1 MIEVVEGRM
10 KVAGAMVIASAA
22 EMRETGEQ
30 ALLNGISVVDL
41 ADVVEADSSAVALL
55 LAWARIA
62 SERKQ
67 ALAIVGVPASI
78 RSLASLYGVAELLP
92 LA

>member
-1 MIEVVEGRM
+1 MIEIVDGRM

-22 EMRETGEQ
+22 ELREAGEQ
-30 ALLNGISVVDL
+30 ALLNGVSVVDL
-41 ADVVEADSSAVALL
+41 ADVAEADSSAVAIL
-55 LAWARIA
+55 LAWARVA

-67 ALAIVGVPASI
+67 ALAIVGVPTSI
-78 RSLASLYGVAELLP
+78 RSLAALYGVAELLP

>member
-30 ALLNGISVVDL
+30 ALLNGVSVVDL

-55 LAWARIA
+55 LAWTRIA
-62 SERKQ
+62 GERKQ

>member
-1 MIEVVEGRM
+1 MIEVVDGRM

-22 EMRETGEQ
+22 EVRETGEQ
-30 ALLNGISVVDL
+30 ALLNGVSVVDL
-41 ADVVEADSSAVALL
+41 TEVVEADSSAVAIL
-55 LAWARIA
+55 LAWARIS